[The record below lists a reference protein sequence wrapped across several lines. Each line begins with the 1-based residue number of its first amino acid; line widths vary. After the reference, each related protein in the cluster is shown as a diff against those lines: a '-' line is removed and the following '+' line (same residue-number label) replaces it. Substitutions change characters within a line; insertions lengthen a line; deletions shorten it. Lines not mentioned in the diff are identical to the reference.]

1 MGFLRYSVELVDIC
15 AVRCEVHHVVTQHL
29 LHLLQLRL
37 HRLPA
42 EAFDRERL

>member
-1 MGFLRYSVELVDIC
+1 MCILQYSVELVEVS
-15 AVRCEVHHVVTQHL
+15 AARCEVHYVVAQHL
-29 LHLLQLRL
+29 CHLLQLRL